1 MRLFLE
7 VRTIFKRSALFLFI
21 LIYILTWNNI
31 YAADNNF
38 DWHTLQE
45 LSQQRLAENPEDIL
59 ANFQLSISM
68 ANLGQIEEAYN
79 HFNKISDQISR
90 EEFNKVM
97 KPHLKLLETNQNNLL
112 LLNYAAF
119 SASINKDYPESISY
133 FQQILKLDQQNI
145 WIRNYLAA
153 TYIELEDYEQAVKVL
168 QETIKIKD
176 NKYSHLLLGI
186 INYKRGDILK
196 AIVELVRS
204 GDLINKFLT
213 RE

>member
-7 VRTIFKRSALFLFI
+7 VRTIIKRSAFFLFI

-119 SASINKDYPESISY
+119 SASINKDYLESISY

-204 GDLINKFLT
+204 GDLINKFLI

>member
-7 VRTIFKRSALFLFI
+7 VRTIFKRSAFFLFLI
-21 LIYILTWNNI
+21 IYILTWSNI
-31 YAADNNF
+31 YAADNSF

-45 LSQQRLAENPEDIL
+45 LSQQRLAENPKDIL

-119 SASINKDYPESISY
+119 SASINKEYPESISY

-153 TYIELEDYEQAVKVL
+153 TYIELEDYEQAVRVL
-168 QETIKIKD
+168 QEAIKIKD

-204 GDLINKFLT
+204 GDLINKFLI